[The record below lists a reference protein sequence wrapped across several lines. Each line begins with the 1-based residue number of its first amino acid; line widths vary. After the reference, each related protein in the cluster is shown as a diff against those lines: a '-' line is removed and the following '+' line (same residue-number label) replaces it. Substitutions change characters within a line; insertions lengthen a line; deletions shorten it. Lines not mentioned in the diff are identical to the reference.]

1 MLQFMGHE
9 AQQRKSERVKFQRT
23 LGVGSVEM
31 NGNVMVKETAQLG
44 MVGSRIA
51 VAVET
56 LV

>member
-1 MLQFMGHE
+1 MHSKGR
-9 AQQRKSERVKFQRT
+9 ARVKFQRT
-23 LGVGSVEM
+23 LEVGSVEM
-31 NGNVMVKETAQLG
+31 NGNVMVKEIAQLG